1 MTTSNDSSPIESLQ
15 MRSLCEAYQL
25 GIIIRN
31 KLRETNLVTAFEN
44 LDHSI
49 DSIEDGYP
57 AWHPAPLSFR
67 AMVFSF
73 VFVEITGDSYADFSR
88 RLTRQPEVA
97 TILGFSRVPDE
108 SAFSRAWRNRFDN
121 AVHEYIHAAAHF
133 VIIKEVHDRDISAPE
148 VRPKSEIL
156 NDTEEAA
163 DSVEDES
170 FSQEEIVQTTR
181 LARDHAFGH
190 FDSGR
195 ASNASYED
203 TQFFELQ
210 TFMGMVR
217 CGATQGATRFQY
229 RRGEDYGP
237 HGDTHL
243 RTVKQFD
250 PDELVDGFYE
260 TTDRLLSVIASESHS
275 AVQSLR
281 RSTSPPF
288 PIMEMSRRCR
298 WSAGRKTG
306 TVEAFKF
313 ATLSIIGQN
322 IPLILAVEPVRE
334 SSEWD
339 ENPSNQIHRTVRRL
353 VRRAKEHVPIETV
366 L

>member
-1 MTTSNDSSPIESLQ
+1 

-133 VIIKEVHDRDISAPE
+133 VIKEVHDRDISAPE

-203 TQFFELQ
+203 TQFF
-210 TFMGMVR
+210 GRVAKR
-217 CGATQGATRFQY
+217 SRVSSYGHV
-229 RRGEDYGP
+229 DY
-237 HGDTHL
+237 
-243 RTVKQFD
+243 
-250 PDELVDGFYE
+250 
-260 TTDRLLSVIASESHS
+260 S
-275 AVQSLR
+275 AVLSL
-281 RSTSPPF
+281 
-288 PIMEMSRRCR
+288 
-298 WSAGRKTG
+298 
-306 TVEAFKF
+306 
-313 ATLSIIGQN
+313 TLSKLRALGAHHSN
-322 IPLILAVEPVRE
+322 AVFLFVL
-334 SSEWD
+334 S
-339 ENPSNQIHRTVRRL
+339 TVGTL
-353 VRRAKEHVPIETV
+353 SGK

>member
-1 MTTSNDSSPIESLQ
+1 V
-15 MRSLCEAYQL
+15 RSVPAR
-25 GIIIRN
+25 IIIRN

-133 VIIKEVHDRDISAPE
+133 VIKEVHDRDISAPE

-203 TQFFELQ
+203 TQFSSYRHSWEWF
-210 TFMGMVR
+210 
-217 CGATQGATRFQY
+217 GAEP
-229 RRGEDYGP
+229 RRSYS
-237 HGDTHL
+237 
-243 RTVKQFD
+243 
-250 PDELVDGFYE
+250 
-260 TTDRLLSVIASESHS
+260 LSVPAWRGLRPTWRYPPSHCQ
-275 AVQSLR
+275 AV
-281 RSTSPPF
+281 RS
-288 PIMEMSRRCR
+288 
-298 WSAGRKTG
+298 
-306 TVEAFKF
+306 
-313 ATLSIIGQN
+313 
-322 IPLILAVEPVRE
+322 
-334 SSEWD
+334 
-339 ENPSNQIHRTVRRL
+339 
-353 VRRAKEHVPIETV
+353 
-366 L
+366 